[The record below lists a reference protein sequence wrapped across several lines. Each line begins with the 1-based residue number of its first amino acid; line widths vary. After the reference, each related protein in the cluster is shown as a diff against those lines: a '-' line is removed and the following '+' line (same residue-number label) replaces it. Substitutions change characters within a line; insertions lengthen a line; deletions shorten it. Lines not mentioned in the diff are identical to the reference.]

1 MQSLTRDQFQVH
13 LQRILDSPDS
23 AVDVL
28 KDLFSQIE
36 AFEPGSALDE
46 SMNKWFGHSALIGA
60 TSPASL
66 ISWLGDANEAV
77 MNWVIEDSINSCMAA
92 TGIKTLRSGDFES
105 AQNQISDLYGKLETE
120 VSDSADL
127 VMLVQQFNS
136 NGCIALMDAIE
147 ILDAVIRE
155 RISVADGLRSLQG
168 MMRIMELYVMGSG
181 SRWPVHQGSV
191 KVFGFEVSA
200 RLVAILLKKMILADN
215 VIDAKE
221 MDKYYD
227 FLGSRYSIPP
237 DQAQWIYEAAPVN
250 FDIRQVCHDISS
262 LMQTE
267 RVKEVY
273 AGLEEIAMAD
283 EHLDN
288 REKQLLNFI
297 RSGLNI

>member
-1 MQSLTRDQFQVH
+1 MYSLTRDQFQVH
-13 LQRILDSPDS
+13 LQRILDSPES

-28 KDLFSQIE
+28 KDVFNQIE
-36 AFEPGSALDE
+36 SFEPGSALNE
-46 SMNKWFGHSALIGA
+46 SMNQWFGHSTLIGA

-77 MNWVIEDSINSCMAA
+77 MNWVIEDSINSCMAS
-92 TGIKTLRSGDFES
+92 TGIKTLRSSDLEN
-105 AQNQISDLYGKLETE
+105 AKYQIADLYGKLDTE
-120 VSDSADL
+120 VANTSDL
-127 VMLVQQFNS
+127 VSLVQQFNKS
-136 NGCIALMDAIE
+136 GCIALMDAIE

-155 RISVADGLRSLQG
+155 RITVVDGLKSMQG

-181 SRWPVHQGSV
+181 AHWPVHQGSV

-215 VIDAKE
+215 VIDIKE
-221 MDKYYD
+221 MNKYYD
-227 FLGSRYSIPP
+227 FLGSKYSIPP

-250 FDIRQVCHDISS
+250 FDIRQVCHNISS

-267 RVKEVY
+267 RVKEVF